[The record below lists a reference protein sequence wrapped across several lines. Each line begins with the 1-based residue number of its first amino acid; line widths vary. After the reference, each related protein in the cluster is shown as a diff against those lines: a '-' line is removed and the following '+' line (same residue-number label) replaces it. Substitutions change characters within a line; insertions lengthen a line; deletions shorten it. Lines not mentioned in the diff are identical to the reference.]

1 MALDEVEQGQEL
13 NAEILV
19 KLDQRKEAAAAMVK
33 RKGESVH
40 EANEIIDVR
49 RQTAFEILEKRDY
62 NNLDKIINVDKR
74 SAKLY
79 KTEQKKVDALVKQHK
94 EKWHH
99 NLTTVHTNVKAL
111 KLDVREKDEQY
122 FEDWETKEKHMRAIQ
137 KEKANQV

>member
-1 MALDEVEQGQEL
+1 MSYAGRLDPMAHGLMIILTDYDCYKQEL
-13 NAEILV
+13 
-19 KLDQRKEAAAAMVK
+19 
-33 RKGESVH
+33 
-40 EANEIIDVR
+40 
-49 RQTAFEILEKRDY
+49 Y